1 MRYFIYL
8 SYLGKAYSGWQWQ
21 KNAVSI
27 QQIVEDSLSK
37 LFSSP
42 VSIYGSSRTDKGVH
56 AQQQVAHFD
65 LNHSPGI
72 PLPHCIY
79 KLNRMLPK
87 DISVA
92 TIRPVIDKAHARFDA
107 CYRIYTYSII
117 RKKNPFYTDT
127 AVWIHSLPPLDL
139 LNQIAACFCIK
150 ADFEY
155 FSKVNKQ
162 VDTFVCTIQEATWS
176 QLGDNILFR
185 IKANRFLR
193 GMVRTIVGAI
203 LKVAMQKMDL
213 LALQQCIREKP
224 VVRPILTLAPAHGLT
239 LVEVGYPK
247 KLFLTP

>member
-1 MRYFIYL
+1 MRYFIYI
-8 SYLGKAYSGWQWQ
+8 SYLGKAYSGWQCQ

-37 LFSSP
+37 LLSSP
-42 VSIYGSSRTDKGVH
+42 ISIYGSSRTDKGVH

-72 PLPHCIY
+72 ALPHCIY
-79 KLNRMLPK
+79 KLNSILPK

-92 TIRPVIDKAHARFDA
+92 AIRPVIDEAHARFDA
-107 CYRIYTYSII
+107 CYRVYSYTII
-117 RKKNPFYTDT
+117 RKKHPFYTDT
-127 AVWIHSLPPLDL
+127 AVWIYNLPPLDL
-139 LNQIAACFCIK
+139 LNQIAAFFCIK

-162 VDTFVCTIQEATWS
+162 VDTFVCDIQEAAWS
-176 QLGDNILFR
+176 QIGDKILFR

-203 LKVAMQKMDL
+203 LKVAMQKMAL
-213 LALQQCIREKP
+213 LDLQQWIKEKP
-224 VVRPILTLAPAHGLT
+224 VVRPILTLAPAHGLS
-239 LVEVGYPK
+239 LVEVGYPE